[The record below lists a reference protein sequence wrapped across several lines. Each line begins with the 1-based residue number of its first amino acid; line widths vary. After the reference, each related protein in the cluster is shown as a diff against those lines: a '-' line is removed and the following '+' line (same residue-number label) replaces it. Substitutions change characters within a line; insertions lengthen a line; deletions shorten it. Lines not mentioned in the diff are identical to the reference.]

1 METSA
6 SMLVDSTAVNLD
18 TEIPPRRKPK
28 RVLHF
33 SDGTLEEYSDD
44 DELHDADED
53 DAAAKNNRQLKKE
66 SPKTTAVAEKKSPQ
80 HMRWGEYLLHLT
92 MTFGV
97 RSLNFCDY
105 LGEKFA
111 WALGIT
117 TPKYG
122 YAIEEREWQKK
133 EEREEKEREERE
145 RKARA
150 KRNAVEPLDGGGGGG
165 RGTGV
170 GDDAAV
176 YSVGDGLHLGTDS
189 EILSSENQKF

>member
-1 METSA
+1 LAKMESSA
-6 SMLVDSTAVNLD
+6 SVLVDSTAVNLEA
-18 TEIPPRRKPK
+18 EIPRKKPK

-53 DAAAKNNRQLKKE
+53 DAVAAKNRQLKRE
-66 SPKTTAVAEKKSPQ
+66 SRRTSVAEKKSPQ

-165 RGTGV
+165 ARV

>member
-6 SMLVDSTAVNLD
+6 SMLVDSTAVNLEA
-18 TEIPPRRKPK
+18 EIPRRKPK

-53 DAAAKNNRQLKKE
+53 DAAAKNNRQRKE
-66 SPKTTAVAEKKSPQ
+66 SPKTTVAEKKSPQ

-133 EEREEKEREERE
+133 EEAAEREREERE

-150 KRNAVEPLDGGGGGG
+150 KRNAVEPLDGGGGEA
-165 RGTGV
+165 

-176 YSVGDGLHLGTDS
+176 YSVGDGLNLGTDT
-189 EILSSENQKF
+189 EILSSEKQKF